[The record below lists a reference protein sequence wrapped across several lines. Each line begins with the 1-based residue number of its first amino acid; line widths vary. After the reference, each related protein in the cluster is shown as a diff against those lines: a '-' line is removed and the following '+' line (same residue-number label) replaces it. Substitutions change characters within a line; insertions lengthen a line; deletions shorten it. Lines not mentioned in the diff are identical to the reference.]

1 MSNIIDF
8 KTRSKKVKQR
18 KEYRRRAKPPKVSRH
33 FRFDQE
39 TLAALEGLAQA
50 SGMNLTEYIRE
61 LTKMAVDQQWQ
72 LEKYA

>member
-18 KEYRRRAKPPKVSRH
+18 KEYRRRAKPPKISRH

-39 TLAALEGLAQA
+39 TLAALEELAKA
-50 SGMNLTEYIRE
+50 SEMNLAEYIRQ
-61 LTKMAVDQQWQ
+61 LTQVAVEQQWQ
-72 LEKYA
+72 LERRA